1 MSMNRDEF
9 LSELERLLSG
19 LPEQEQEEAMQYYR
33 DYFDDAGPERETEA
47 LQELGSPRKAAAAVM
62 GQFEK
67 EDGEFTEKGFENPR
81 WEEPPKEVI
90 VVESKEDRLREW
102 MKLGILAFFILFI
115 LPAILR
121 IVGKIFGFSFN
132 LALTAV
138 VLLIGIGVCTAACM
152 IAGVA
157 GVVIGFFLL
166 FWMPM
171 RGIAALGIGFTLL
184 GVGCLGNVLSIRFY
198 GKWLPAL
205 LHAASEQVGKLSR
218 KRRGGAEE

>member
-1 MSMNRDEF
+1 
-9 LSELERLLSG
+9 
-19 LPEQEQEEAMQYYR
+19 MQYYR
-33 DYFDDAGPERETEA
+33 DYFDDAGPEREAEA

-90 VVESKEDRLREW
+90 VVESREDRQRKW
-102 MKLGILAFFILFI
+102 IKIGIVAFFVLFI
-115 LPAILR
+115 LPGILR
-121 IVGKIFGFSFN
+121 LIGKIFGFSIN
-132 LALTAV
+132 LALAV
-138 VLLIGIGVCTAACM
+138 VILLIGIGVCTVACM

-171 RGIAALGIGFTLL
+171 KGLMALGIGFTLL
-184 GVGCLGNVLSIRFY
+184 GVGFLGNVLSMRFY
-198 GKWLPAL
+198 GKWLPTL

-218 KRRGGAEE
+218 KRRGGVEE

>member
-33 DYFDDAGPERETEA
+33 DYFDDAGPEREAEA
-47 LQELGSPRKAAAAVM
+47 LRELGSPRKAAAAVM
-62 GQFEK
+62 GQFEE

-90 VVESKEDRLREW
+90 VVESKEDKQRKW
-102 MKLGILAFFILFI
+102 IKIGIVAFFLLFI

-132 LALTAV
+132 LALAAV

-152 IAGVA
+152 IVGVA

-171 RGIAALGIGFTLL
+171 RGIMALGIGFILL

-218 KRRGGAEE
+218 KRRGGADE